1 MFKKSIFFILTF
13 FVAVVMAAGAEA
25 QKLNKDQILNGLSS
39 KYRNIHGLQATY
51 SRMAST
57 PTTDQIF
64 KTGSSQVATGMLYWE
79 RPDKLLLDQASPDK
93 ETMVTDGRTVWWHI
107 PSERLVY
114 RYSNI
119 DVAGQLKPLMS
130 FLGGLN
136 SLNADFNVSLAPLD
150 KARPGQHGLILLP
163 KGGPDAGVE
172 RLTVWCD
179 NNFVLTGFSMT
190 AITGEVTDF
199 YLTGFTENPNLA
211 RSLFSFKV
219 PKGVQVIEEDGN

>member
-1 MFKKSIFFILTF
+1 MFT
-13 FVAVVMAAGAEA
+13 AAGAGA
-25 QKLNKDQILNGLSS
+25 QTLNKDQILSGLSS
-39 KYRNIHGLQATY
+39 KYRNIHGLQAAY
-51 SRMAST
+51 SRVAST

-64 KTGSSQVATGMLYWE
+64 KTGSSQVATGMIYWE
-79 RPDKLLLDQASPDK
+79 RPDKLLLEQTGPDK
-93 ETMVTDGRTVWWHI
+93 ETMVTDGRIVWWHI
-107 PSERLVY
+107 PSEGLVY

-136 SLNADFNVSLAPLD
+136 SLNADFNVSPAPFD

-179 NNFVLTGFSMT
+179 GNFVLTGFSMT
-190 AITGEVTDF
+190 AVTGEATDF
-199 YLTGFTENPNLA
+199 YLTDFTENPRLA
-211 RSLFSFKV
+211 KSLFSFKV